1 MEQKVRWGI
10 LSTAAIARETMI
22 PAIQRANNAEVVAIA
37 SSSGKARSIAKE
49 LGIPVSYESYDQLL
63 DDPNVDAV
71 YIPLPNSMHV
81 EWTIKAA
88 NKQKHVLC
96 EKPAALCEADVRKM
110 VEACKQNNVFFM
122 EAFMYQFHPQH
133 QRVKDIISSGEIG
146 DIKCMRASFSFYLH
160 DRETNIRMNAQ
171 LGGGSLFDVG
181 CYCVHSIRNLL
192 DSEPAELFVQS
203 NYDEHRSI
211 DKTTSGW
218 MKMKNGVHALF
229 DCSFEMFPQN
239 KYEMIGAKGK
249 VEVSRAYRPDVHG
262 GNGIITVTTDSGETR
277 KEVVFGDQYVLE
289 MEHASR
295 CILEDVEPLYSGD
308 NMIQQARVLEAC
320 YTSVKTG
327 NVVRL

>member
-1 MEQKVRWGI
+1 MVQKVRWGI

-37 SSSGKARSIAKE
+37 SSSGKASSIAKE
-49 LGIPVSYESYDQLL
+49 LGIPISYESYDQLL

-192 DSEPAELFVQS
+192 DSEPVELFVQS
-203 NYDEHRSI
+203 NYDEHHSI
-211 DKTTSGW
+211 DMTTSGW

-239 KYEMIGAKGK
+239 KYEMIGTKGK

>member
-146 DIKCMRASFSFYLH
+146 DIKCMRASFSFYLR

-192 DSEPAELFVQS
+192 DSEPMELFVQS

-211 DKTTSGW
+211 DMTTSGW

-239 KYEMIGAKGK
+239 KYEMIGTKGK

-289 MEHASR
+289 MEHASH